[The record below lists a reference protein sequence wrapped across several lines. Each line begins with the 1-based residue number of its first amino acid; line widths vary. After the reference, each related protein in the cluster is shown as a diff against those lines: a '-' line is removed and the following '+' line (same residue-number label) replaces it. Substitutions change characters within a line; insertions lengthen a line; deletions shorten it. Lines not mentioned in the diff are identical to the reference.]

1 MTINDVSNILTC
13 KTWPYDNKN
22 NTFKFVISED
32 NLDKLTINLTKGTY
46 KITNISTFVLDYE
59 DFKNWKEDI
68 KPFNITSF
76 NSSLIKGNINIDNS
90 SYLVTS
96 IPYDKGFKVVVNNKE
111 VSYENINNG
120 FLGIYLE
127 KGNYDVEITYKSPWL
142 NIGKL
147 LSFIGIISFITIVL
161 IERKNKI
168 KK

>member
-68 KPFNITSF
+68 KPFSITSF
-76 NSSLIKGNINIDNS
+76 NSSLIK
-90 SYLVTS
+90 
-96 IPYDKGFKVVVNNKE
+96 
-111 VSYENINNG
+111 
-120 FLGIYLE
+120 
-127 KGNYDVEITYKSPWL
+127 EI
-142 NIGKL
+142 
-147 LSFIGIISFITIVL
+147 
-161 IERKNKI
+161 
-168 KK
+168 